1 MRNEMHMEVIGSYR
15 EDKPI
20 RQLNSLKKKKVCKR
34 EGSYHCNI
42 YRIKKKKNA
51 VKQDILNLHSG
62 VRRREK

>member
-1 MRNEMHMEVIGSYR
+1 MRNEMHMEVIESYR

-20 RQLNSLKKKKVCKR
+20 RQLNSLRKKKVCKR

-42 YRIKKKKNA
+42 YRIKKNA
-51 VKQDILNLHSG
+51 VKQDILNVHSG

>member
-1 MRNEMHMEVIGSYR
+1 MKCTWKLLKATERI
-15 EDKPI
+15 
-20 RQLNSLKKKKVCKR
+20 SLSDSLAASKKKVCKR

-42 YRIKKKKNA
+42 YRIKKNA